1 MGSFRFRKT
10 ITLTLFIAIFFTIS
24 ISQANANPDIKIGLA
39 IRQTSANL
47 SINKGIY
54 FLEILMSQ
62 ENALLQELDRL
73 TIQISNRNESTF
85 SVVVGP
91 FTRLGLF
98 PYENEEGALKALI
111 KIRNLGYQGNII
123 AFTSIPTYVI
133 EIGRFQDILE
143 AEIFRLQ
150 LETHFPGAVI
160 LPTLKKGMLIKHPEF
175 EIFYPTFDS
184 APLSKIINIKPFG
197 SGLLNYGTRTYRG
210 SFGIFWSPSQED
222 FQVINE
228 LPMEDY
234 LLGVVPSEMPDS
246 FNIEA
251 LKAQAIAARTYALRN
266 FGRFRK
272 EGYDLCA
279 TANSQVYGGVTA
291 EKPNS
296 TRALKDTYGMVLH
309 YNGDLARAYY
319 HSTSGG
325 RTENIENVWGGSPIP
340 YLVAVDSPY
349 ETASPHFKWVKNLTL
364 SQTTDMLNQLL
375 MKRGI
380 PSVGSIRDIQVLK
393 RGRSPRILNARII
406 GDRGNVDVSGN
417 FLKSALRLKETWAYF
432 EFDGGPG
439 RKVFTINGSNKVVE
453 SRLGDL
459 LDFSAIG
466 NTQNIIIKGRE
477 SQVNIPARWQNV
489 TVSGRGWGHGVGMS
503 QWGAQGLAQNGWN
516 FERILQNFYPG
527 TVVTK
532 IY

>member
-1 MGSFRFRKT
+1 MGSFWIRKT
-10 ITLTLFIAIFFTIS
+10 ITLTLFIFTIWTLAA
-24 ISQANANPDIKIGLA
+24 SQASANPDIKIGLA
-39 IRQTSANL
+39 IRQTSTNL
-47 SINKGIY
+47 SISQGIY
-54 FLEILMSQ
+54 LLEILMSQ
-62 ENALLQELDRL
+62 ENSLLKESDRL
-73 TIQISNRNESTF
+73 TIQINQRNQSTF

-91 FTRLGLF
+91 FVRLGLF
-98 PYENEEGALKALI
+98 PYENEDGALKALI
-111 KIRNLGYQGNII
+111 KIRDLGYQGNII
-123 AFTSIPTYVI
+123 AFTSIPTYII

-150 LETHFPGAVI
+150 LEAHFSGTVI
-160 LPTLKKGMLIKHPEF
+160 LPTLKKGVLIKHPEF

-184 APLSKIINIKPFG
+184 APLSKIINVKAFG
-197 SGLLNYGTRTYRG
+197 SGLVNYGTKTFRG

-228 LPMEDY
+228 LPIEDY

-266 FGRFRK
+266 FGRFQK

-279 TANSQVYGGVTA
+279 TSNSQVYGGVTA

-296 TRALKDTYGMVLH
+296 TQALKDTYGMVLNH
-309 YNGDLARAYY
+309 NGNLANTFY

-325 RTENIENVWGGSPIP
+325 KTENIENVWGGSAIP

-349 ETASPHFKWVKNLTL
+349 ETASPHFEWVKNLTL
-364 SQTTDMLNQLL
+364 SQTSDLLNRLL
-375 MKRGI
+375 MERGI
-380 PSVGSIRDIQVLK
+380 SSVGSIRDIQVLR
-393 RGRSPRILNARII
+393 RGQSPRILNAKII
-406 GDRGNVDVSGN
+406 GDSGNVEVSGN
-417 FLKSALRLKETWAYF
+417 FLKSALNLKETWAYF

-439 RKVFTINGSNKVVE
+439 RKVFTINGSNSVVE
-453 SRLGDL
+453 ARLGDL

-466 NTQNIIIKGRE
+466 SNQAIVIQGRE
-477 SQVNIPARWQNV
+477 SQTNIPVRWQSM

-503 QWGAQGLAQNGWN
+503 QWGAHGLAQNGWN

-527 TVVTK
+527 TIVTK
-532 IY
+532 RY